1 MSPIA
6 FDLFLLSIVWI
17 HVFLAPYTK
26 VEESFNLH
34 ATHDVLMYGVGPNAL
49 KNYDHF
55 TFPGAVPR
63 TFLGSVL
70 LAWLSTPVIALANKL
85 GFVSSKF
92 DLQIIVRLVLATL
105 NTAGLCYMR
114 RAISRRFSYTT
125 SALFV
130 LLTCS
135 QFHLP
140 FWMGRTLPNMFALLP
155 VNISTSLLIG
165 HNPVSVKQSKRAH
178 KAAIALLSFTAVVFR
193 AEIALL
199 LAPLSFQ
206 LLFTRKL
213 TVLELIKVGLYS
225 GVTSIALTI
234 LVDSYFWQT
243 FPLWPELH
251 GIYFNVYEG
260 KSVEWGISPP
270 LTYIKNYL
278 PKLLLGSLPLACIG
292 AILDNRITSLL
303 FPSLL
308 FIALISCLGHK
319 EWRFV
324 IYVVPIFNLAAARA
338 ASFLIF
344 RKPPLLRRAFI
355 LATTGII
362 TANLL
367 ITIVF
372 ALSSIY
378 NYPGGEAM
386 TLLHKLYPAFH
397 KPTPHV
403 HISNLAA
410 QTGASLFLH
419 LNAPPYLAPYFL
431 SDQPFRPRSFTW
443 IYNKTEHLD
452 ERTIALSHE
461 ITHVISE
468 GRPSRPYS
476 GYFAPI
482 ATVLSFDRWSVD
494 RAFLGKLG
502 YGFVTKP
509 EELTKGFRMVKSGK
523 LWILERT
530 NK

>member
-1 MSPIA
+1 MSSIA

-34 ATHDVLMYGVGPNAL
+34 ATHDVLMYGVGPDAL

-70 LAWLSTPVIALANKL
+70 LAWFSTPVIALANKL

-125 SALFV
+125 STLFV

-135 QFHLP
+135 QFHLL

-165 HNPVSVKQSKRAH
+165 HNPVSVRQSKRAH

-193 AEIALL
+193 AEIVLL

-213 TVLELIKVGLYS
+213 TVLELIKAGLYS
-225 GVTSIALTI
+225 SVTSIALTI

-260 KSVEWGISPP
+260 KSVEWGVRV
-270 LTYIKNYL
+270 
-278 PKLLLGSLPLACIG
+278 
-292 AILDNRITSLL
+292 IL
-303 FPSLL
+303 
-308 FIALISCLGHK
+308 
-319 EWRFV
+319 
-324 IYVVPIFNLAAARA
+324 
-338 ASFLIF
+338 
-344 RKPPLLRRAFI
+344 
-355 LATTGII
+355 
-362 TANLL
+362 
-367 ITIVF
+367 
-372 ALSSIY
+372 
-378 NYPGGEAM
+378 
-386 TLLHKLYPAFH
+386 
-397 KPTPHV
+397 
-403 HISNLAA
+403 
-410 QTGASLFLH
+410 
-419 LNAPPYLAPYFL
+419 
-431 SDQPFRPRSFTW
+431 
-443 IYNKTEHLD
+443 
-452 ERTIALSHE
+452 
-461 ITHVISE
+461 
-468 GRPSRPYS
+468 
-476 GYFAPI
+476 
-482 ATVLSFDRWSVD
+482 
-494 RAFLGKLG
+494 
-502 YGFVTKP
+502 
-509 EELTKGFRMVKSGK
+509 
-523 LWILERT
+523 
-530 NK
+530 